1 MTGYRTC
8 ADCPAPVKFRDR
20 VRCHVCHRRVTRA
33 ALKRPCPHCGQVRH
47 LGESGACAICGRG
60 AVPGRPARIIT
71 CARCGE
77 QRQHASHG
85 LCNRCSLADPDRP
98 FRYAAAARRLRQV
111 PDWWEDLAAFAA
123 ARHHPGGAIEILR
136 EAGRLL
142 AADPAASPAQL
153 LDRCEPANGTAGRAL
168 RRFFTSRGLALP
180 GDEEQRRAAARR
192 RRHLD
197 AVPAG
202 LAAAVAAFNDSQLE
216 ERDRARRAG
225 RHPVSDITV
234 ETRLRILRDLAVY
247 LTSARPVSGW
257 SQVTTTDLEA
267 FLGHSPNSNRHQRT
281 YVLRGFFSWAK
292 RRKLILID
300 PAISLRLGSQ
310 PAFTGNVLD
319 ATVQRALFRRWT
331 DHATHPH
338 ERLTGLLTLLH
349 AASNAQ
355 IRGLTIADADA
366 ARRTLNLAGRPFP
379 VPLDPVS
386 WAAVQDCLRHR
397 ADLRTLNPHVIV
409 TRATRTGD
417 SPAHQTYLTRVLRPA
432 GTTPSLC
439 RQTRIAQLVTDLDP
453 KLAATALGMQ
463 DSGLV
468 RYLAGNVD
476 SDRLE
481 RTPGIGR
488 QPTRALQVLPCTP

>member
-8 ADCPAPVKFRDR
+8 ADCPAPVKFSDR

-60 AVPGRPARIIT
+60 AVAGRPATAIT

-98 FRYAAAARRLRQV
+98 FRYAAATARRLRQV
-111 PDWWEDLAAFAA
+111 PDWWEDLVAFAA

-142 AADPAASPAQL
+142 AAGPAASPSQL
-153 LDRCEPANGTAGRAL
+153 LERCEPANGTAGRSL

-192 RRHLD
+192 RHHLD

-216 ERDRARRAG
+216 ERERARRAG
-225 RHPVSDITV
+225 RHPVSDITL
-234 ETRLRILRDLAVY
+234 ETRLRILRDLAVH
-247 LTSARPVSGW
+247 LTSARPVTGW
-257 SQVTTTDLEA
+257 SQVTTTDLEV
-267 FLGHSPNSNRHQRT
+267 FLGHSPRNLHQRT
-281 YVLRGFFSWAK
+281 YILRGFFRWAK

-310 PAFTGNVLD
+310 PAFTGDVLD
-319 ATVQRALFRRWT
+319 ASTQRALFRRWT
-331 DHATHPH
+331 GDAAHPH

-349 AASNAQ
+349 GASSAQ
-355 IRGLTIADADA
+355 IRGLTIGDADP

-379 VPLDPVS
+379 APLDPVS
-386 WAAVQDCLRHR
+386 WAALEDCLRHR
-397 ADLRTLNPHVIV
+397 TDLRTLNPHVIV

-417 SPAHQTYLTRVLRPA
+417 SPAHQTYLTRALRPA
-432 GTTPSLC
+432 GTTPSQC

-453 KLAATALGMQ
+453 KLTATALGMQ

-468 RYLAGNVD
+468 RYLADNVD
-476 SDRLE
+476 RDRLE
-481 RTPGIGR
+481 RTSRIS
-488 QPTRALQVLPCTP
+488 QPARALQVLPCTP